1 VGTDGEERAMGISWR
16 KQDQSRA
23 AAEATSRWNEAAMS
37 VAERFQHLN
46 ELPLEDAVEV
56 ALMRAPG
63 NMSREELTRRIA
75 ASREG
80 EPPRE

>member
-1 VGTDGEERAMGISWR
+1 
-16 KQDQSRA
+16 
-23 AAEATSRWNEAAMS
+23 
-37 VAERFQHLN
+37 
-46 ELPLEDAVEV
+46 VEV

-80 EPPRE
+80 EPRPS